1 MSRFFKVLFHIIL
14 KLAVI
19 LSVALGA
26 LFVVYF
32 WNLDQKLLGWAYTM
46 VNRIFDRKKQ
56 DIKF

>member
-1 MSRFFKVLFHIIL
+1 MKKCLKLLWILLKVLI
-14 KLAVI
+14 AVTG
-19 LSVALGA
+19 V

-32 WNLDQKLLGWAYTM
+32 WNLDQKVPGWAYVQ

>member
-1 MSRFFKVLFHIIL
+1 MKVFKIL
-14 KLAVI
+14 LKICSILTVVI
-19 LSVALGA
+19 GL

-32 WNLDQKLLGWAYTM
+32 WNLDQKVLGWAYVQ

>member
-1 MSRFFKVLFHIIL
+1 MKKIL
-14 KLAVI
+14 KLLGILIAVFTAVVGI
-19 LSVALGA
+19 

-32 WNLDQKLLGWAYTM
+32 WNLDQKVLGWSYVQ